1 MEIVQLN
8 IQHNM
13 QYMRFLHKV
22 LTTLKSP
29 NEDVVVKP
37 ITKEADATEPEPRD
51 ATYVHIPNT
60 HVVV

>member
-8 IQHNM
+8 IQYNM
-13 QYMRFLHKV
+13 QYSKMRFLHKV

-37 ITKEADATEPEPRD
+37 ITKEADANEREPKD
-51 ATYVHIPNT
+51 AT
-60 HVVV
+60 